1 MFYTKQSIEAVVGDK
16 ENKCNGILYYF
27 W

>member
-27 W
+27 